1 MSDGCF
7 RVDHSKGVG
16 HLQILHCAYREQA
29 QGEPRFRRMD
39 YCCEW
44 GASLMSLSDRYR
56 RACTDETEAL
66 SQAEQNERPESD
78 DVPSTSKELEMTC
91 LKDPQTLAEND
102 QSLGDAPAD
111 TGIVLGRIFKHISN
125 RLSKLETELAK
136 KECLFS
142 QCFPKKN
149 DITSTHFLQSILLHP
164 DGLLIEAVTDREMFW
179 LELAPAGWARF
190 DKVASHQDGKAAD
203 HSTDRGIFALREL
216 QSTREPW
223 PEGSTMTL
231 AAFLWPRL
239 VPDTLN
245 HPAYQAMKSLVSQ
258 VEAS

>member
-1 MSDGCF
+1 MSSIVKRVQITQKRCSSAARNLAQKRFRKLNRMSDL
-7 RVDHSKGVG
+7 RAMRSLNK
-16 HLQILHCAYREQA
+16 
-29 QGEPRFRRMD
+29 QGIGND
-39 YCCEW
+39 
-44 GASLMSLSDRYR
+44 LS
-56 RACTDETEAL
+56 
-66 SQAEQNERPESD
+66 ERP
-78 DVPSTSKELEMTC
+78 PNAGRKRSK
-91 LKDPQTLAEND
+91 
-102 QSLGDAPAD
+102 S
-111 TGIVLGRIFKHISN
+111 GRCARRHWNCPWAHFKHISN

-149 DITSTHFLQSILLHP
+149 DITSTHFLQSILFHP

-190 DKVASHQDGKAAD
+190 DKVASHQDGKVVGHA
-203 HSTDRGIFALREL
+203 TDRGIFALREL

-239 VPDTLN
+239 VP
-245 HPAYQAMKSLVSQ
+245 
-258 VEAS
+258 

>member
-1 MSDGCF
+1 M
-7 RVDHSKGVG
+7 
-16 HLQILHCAYREQA
+16 
-29 QGEPRFRRMD
+29 
-39 YCCEW
+39 
-44 GASLMSLSDRYR
+44 
-56 RACTDETEAL
+56 
-66 SQAEQNERPESD
+66 
-78 DVPSTSKELEMTC
+78 ELEMIC
-91 LKDPQTLAEND
+91 LKDPQALPENAHRPV
-102 QSLGDAPAD
+102 SEDAPAD
-111 TGIVLGRIFKHISN
+111 IGMIVGRISN

-149 DITSTHFLQSILLHP
+149 DITSTHFLQSILFHP

-179 LELAPAGWARF
+179 LELAHAGWARF

-231 AAFLWPRL
+231 AAFCLAQSPISL
-239 VPDTLN
+239 SD

>member
-1 MSDGCF
+1 M
-7 RVDHSKGVG
+7 
-16 HLQILHCAYREQA
+16 
-29 QGEPRFRRMD
+29 
-39 YCCEW
+39 
-44 GASLMSLSDRYR
+44 
-56 RACTDETEAL
+56 
-66 SQAEQNERPESD
+66 
-78 DVPSTSKELEMTC
+78 ELEMIC
-91 LKDPQTLAEND
+91 LKDPQALPE
-102 QSLGDAPAD
+102 DAPAD
-111 TGIVLGRIFKHISN
+111 IGMILGRILN

-149 DITSTHFLQSILLHP
+149 DITSTHFLRSILFHP

-179 LELAPAGWARF
+179 LELAGWARF

-231 AAFLWPRL
+231 
-239 VPDTLN
+239 
-245 HPAYQAMKSLVSQ
+245 
-258 VEAS
+258 

>member
-1 MSDGCF
+1 M
-7 RVDHSKGVG
+7 
-16 HLQILHCAYREQA
+16 
-29 QGEPRFRRMD
+29 
-39 YCCEW
+39 
-44 GASLMSLSDRYR
+44 
-56 RACTDETEAL
+56 
-66 SQAEQNERPESD
+66 
-78 DVPSTSKELEMTC
+78 ELEMIC
-91 LKDPQTLAEND
+91 LKDPQALPENAH
-102 QSLGDAPAD
+102 SPVSEDAPAD
-111 TGIVLGRIFKHISN
+111 IGMILGRISN

-149 DITSTHFLQSILLHP
+149 DITSTHFLQSILFHP

-190 DKVASHQDGKAAD
+190 VKVASHQDGKVVGHA
-203 HSTDRGIFALREL
+203 TERGIFALREL